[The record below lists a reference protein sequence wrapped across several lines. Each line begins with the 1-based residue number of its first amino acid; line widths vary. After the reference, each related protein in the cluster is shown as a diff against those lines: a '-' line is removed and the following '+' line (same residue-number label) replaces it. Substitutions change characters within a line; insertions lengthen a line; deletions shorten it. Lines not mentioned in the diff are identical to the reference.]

1 MIYLIDPSFPGVN
14 VLFVLSFKDKAQRT
28 SYKRYY
34 LSTVEIKNYN
44 DMIDGQNIFD
54 QHARNNLKTYDSI
67 RKIAKG

>member
-1 MIYLIDPSFPGVN
+1 MNYLIGPIFPGLN

-44 DMIDGQNIFD
+44 GMIDGQNIFD
-54 QHARNNLKTYDSI
+54 QHARNDLKTYDSI
-67 RKIAKG
+67 QKIAKG